1 MKSKKYKHN
10 LKKSHIK
17 LIEQLN
23 KKYSNKIPLNE
34 LFNDT
39 PNVINSDSWFS
50 ISKSD
55 NFNKDNLLSF
65 NNNINKDKL
74 IKCKKVILLPSNE
87 QKLILLKMLEA
98 YRIMYNRTINTI
110 RKRWFN
116 NERTNINFQY
126 LRTYILKSEK
136 DDLIKQFNVP
146 SHMLDGAIKLACASY
161 KSAFTNFKQ
170 GNIKNFQINYLKNSK
185 KSHIF
190 DIEKCSFN
198 KNTFYSTFL
207 GKIMLNNENYDY
219 NDINKDSKLH
229 YNVVSKRFTLL
240 IPIDINEKNSTD
252 NNNYISIDP
261 GVRTFLTCLTNSD
274 IIEINKE
281 TNNNIGGLITK
292 IDKITDLNNIR
303 NKKLA
308 IRKRSLKI
316 QNKIQDL
323 HWKSINYLMK
333 RNEKHILIGNWSTK
347 QCISRCGNLN
357 KLTKRICSRL
367 SYYQFLQRLKF
378 KCNEYNKDLHIVDE
392 KYTSKLCSN
401 CCIENET
408 LGSSKIFNCKNC
420 NLCLDRDINS
430 CRNICIKSFSKKFN
444 V

>member
-170 GNIKNFQINYLKNSK
+170 GNIKKFQINYLKNSK
-185 KSHIF
+185 NLIF
-190 DIEKCSFN
+190 LIS
-198 KNTFYSTFL
+198 KNAVL
-207 GKIMLNNENYDY
+207 IKIHF
-219 NDINKDSKLH
+219 I
-229 YNVVSKRFTLL
+229 LL
-240 IPIDINEKNSTD
+240 
-252 NNNYISIDP
+252 
-261 GVRTFLTCLTNSD
+261 F
-274 IIEINKE
+274 
-281 TNNNIGGLITK
+281 
-292 IDKITDLNNIR
+292 
-303 NKKLA
+303 
-308 IRKRSLKI
+308 
-316 QNKIQDL
+316 
-323 HWKSINYLMK
+323 
-333 RNEKHILIGNWSTK
+333 
-347 QCISRCGNLN
+347 
-357 KLTKRICSRL
+357 
-367 SYYQFLQRLKF
+367 
-378 KCNEYNKDLHIVDE
+378 
-392 KYTSKLCSN
+392 
-401 CCIENET
+401 
-408 LGSSKIFNCKNC
+408 
-420 NLCLDRDINS
+420 
-430 CRNICIKSFSKKFN
+430 
-444 V
+444 